1 MFLSRGDRYVRELLE
16 LPKGCQVHF
25 RSSRGKVEFLS
36 RHCNGEGPHL
46 ALRGESPGL
55 SRVVAGN
62 FGFLSS
68 CDADLKPTPVASGM
82 SSLLS
87 IWEGPLGIPLQ
98 SVQGHRASSLVEF
111 GTSVFLFSS
120 DMDLGVPMEF
130 QQGSQ
135 ASSRGVTW
143 NSASL
148 SRCKRSVR
156 LPVEW
161 TQGSGAFS
169 PGPMGLSHLPSCF
182 E

>member
-1 MFLSRGDRYVRELLE
+1 MDPHFEMRRGNHDSSLVVVGNSVFLSRGDRYVRELLE

-130 QQGSQ
+130 HHIARLYGKVCQILI
-135 ASSRGVTW
+135 T
-143 NSASL
+143 
-148 SRCKRSVR
+148 CKETCRSNFH
-156 LPVEW
+156 
-161 TQGSGAFS
+161 THS
-169 PGPMGLSHLPSCF
+169 
-182 E
+182 